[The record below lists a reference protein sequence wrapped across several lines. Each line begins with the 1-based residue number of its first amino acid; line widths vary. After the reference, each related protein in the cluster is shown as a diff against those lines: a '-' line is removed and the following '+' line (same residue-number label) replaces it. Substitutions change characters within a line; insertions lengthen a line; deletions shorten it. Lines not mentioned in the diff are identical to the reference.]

1 MMLKDKLYHIKQM
14 DYSESELRAEIALN
28 ENHSIFSGHFPDI
41 PVLPGVTMMQMIK
54 ELLEEA
60 EKSKMRLKKAANMKF
75 LQMIN
80 PLKNKYIQVVVKVKE
95 NTEDSMKISGQIL
108 AEEHICFKISAQL
121 IKL

>member
-14 DYSESELRAEIALN
+14 DYLESELRAEIALN

-60 EKSKMRLKKAANMKF
+60 EKSKMRLKKR
-75 LQMIN
+75 
-80 PLKNKYIQVVVKVKE
+80 
-95 NTEDSMKISGQIL
+95 
-108 AEEHICFKISAQL
+108 L
-121 IKL
+121 I